1 MRRVQEA
8 EAQAAQQ
15 VCSTSLRGISNSGEV
30 ARHVQCPT
38 VGTLQYALSR
48 PPYTAH
54 HASKHVSAYVGWR
67 MHLQAAK
74 VVCSGPALHTERTRH
89 EGRSVDPVS
98 PAMISVDAAVPL
110 SAGSVVVTQGLKGA
124 PQHSGKEGRLIELL
138 PDEHRWVVQLVGEEQ
153 PFKIKEEN
161 LALSPTGR
169 RAVSTEGLAD
179 ESANRETTLQIT
191 EDAVEEKEVL
201 SQTCIG

>member
-1 MRRVQEA
+1 MNP
-8 EAQAAQQ
+8 
-15 VCSTSLRGISNSGEV
+15 TS
-30 ARHVQCPT
+30 P
-38 VGTLQYALSR
+38 
-48 PPYTAH
+48 
-54 HASKHVSAYVGWR
+54 
-67 MHLQAAK
+67 AK
-74 VVCSGPALHTERTRH
+74 I
-89 EGRSVDPVS
+89 SVD
-98 PAMISVDAAVPL
+98 DAAVPW
-110 SAGSVVVTQGLKGA
+110 SPGSVVVTQGLKGA

-201 SQTCIG
+201 SQTCTGRSYTRQCNAPSIDVGPVAFTTVT